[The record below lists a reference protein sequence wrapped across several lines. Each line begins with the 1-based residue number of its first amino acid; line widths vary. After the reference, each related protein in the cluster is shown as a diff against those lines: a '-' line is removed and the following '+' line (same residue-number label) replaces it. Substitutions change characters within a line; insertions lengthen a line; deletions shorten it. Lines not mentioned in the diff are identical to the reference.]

1 MLAKLFRWSVY
12 SVVLLCVHA
21 AGAQDLRQIS
31 PEEAR
36 QHIVKRVE
44 PAYPSDAEMARIQG
58 KIVVR
63 VTIDEHGNVT
73 EEKAIS
79 GHPLL
84 VKAALTAAKQ
94 WKFQPFTQ
102 GVETIPVSSTVQID
116 FWLGPGAAQQREYL
130 QQEVECVKQL
140 QNKTSAEAEAPCKKA
155 LETARKL
162 PDNFALDKLHAY
174 GDAANAASNANQTN
188 EAVEDFKQ
196 QLEVAQHTLQAG
208 NPQIVLIHSHLA
220 HACQAAD
227 QILQADAEFTE
238 TEKAQEAAQSELESS
253 KDKITPSSYGAV
265 RVSYAHNMQI
275 ILHKHAALLRGM
287 GKDAEAEVLE
297 KKANSLVSSQVT
309 NPSR

>member
-1 MLAKLFRWSVY
+1 VCSAMA
-12 SVVLLCVHA
+12 LCIYA

-44 PAYPSDAEMARIQG
+44 PAYPSDAETARIQG
-58 KIVVR
+58 KTVVR
-63 VTIDEHGNVT
+63 ITIDENGNVT
-73 EEKAIS
+73 EAKSIS

-116 FWLGPGAAQQREYL
+116 FWLGPGAAQEREYL
-130 QQEVECVKQL
+130 QQEVECLKQLRQSQNKLL

-196 QLEVAQHTLQAG
+196 QLEVAQHVLQAG
-208 NPQIVLIHSHLA
+208 NPQLVLIHSHLA
-220 HACQAAD
+220 HAYQAAD
-227 QILQADAEFTE
+227 QIPQTDAEYTE
-238 TEKAQEAAQSELESS
+238 TEKAQEAAQSGLESS
-253 KDKITPSSYGAV
+253 KDKITPSSYEAV
-265 RVSYAHNMQI
+265 RASYAHNMQI
-275 ILHKHAALLRGM
+275 ILHEHAALLRGM

-297 KKANSLVSSQVT
+297 KKANSLASSQLT
-309 NPSR
+309 NP